1 MVGNSSQSSS
11 QYSSKRLSDIKNDF
25 ERGVFLVLYNSP
37 KQRYHRSVAAI
48 ILVLKHV
55 LRGLLF
61 SWPLYLLALA
71 AYSIP
76 DGSVWLV
83 LFMLLPAMYVSWT
96 ILNRGIREDYSNL
109 VDGYLL
115 RSGYLGRMMFHGK
128 I

>member
-1 MVGNSSQSSS
+1 MA

-25 ERGVFLVLYNSP
+25 ERGVFLVLYNSR
-37 KQRYHRSVAAI
+37 KQRYHRRMAAI
-48 ILVLKHV
+48 ILVFKHV

-83 LFMLLPAMYVSWT
+83 FLMLVPAMYVSWT
-96 ILNRGIREDYSNL
+96 ILNRGIREDYGNL
-109 VDGYLL
+109 VEGYLL
-115 RSGYLGRMMFHGK
+115 RSGYLGRMLFHGK